1 MSIWKIHIE
10 IFLFVLSVYPWHK
23 IPLHIFSHA
32 ADIPQDPDVIPNTVR
47 NTPVPPDICISEN
60 EKVSNI
66 NENYGNRNPRDFDN
80 EYGALVSS
88 IRDQTKEKENL
99 HEDSYNSEDYDA
111 QVHSVTQ
118 PLLQGHNN
126 SPSAAMNISL
136 DSLSG
141 GGGQRSYN
149 GRHQE
154 SPLASS
160 YSSQS
165 GSDTRNS
172 TPVSGKTS
180 SKIIFSPDSCTDCD
194 HRLKLYL
201 ETKLFR
207 GSDDEEF
214 RCMIKVSK
222 HIRAIYLR

>member
-1 MSIWKIHIE
+1 MQNSICNSFRFIPDLKFFF
-10 IFLFVLSVYPWHK
+10 IFRHPAG
-23 IPLHIFSHA
+23 I
-32 ADIPQDPDVIPNTVR
+32 QDPDLIPNTVHH
-47 NTPVPPDICISEN
+47 TSAPPDICISGN
-60 EKVSNI
+60 EKVNNI
-66 NENYGNRNPRDFDN
+66 NENDGNKNSRDLDN

-88 IRDQTKEKENL
+88 MRVQAKEKENL
-99 HEDSYNSEDYDA
+99 HEDSYNSEDYEP
-111 QVHSVTQ
+111 QVYSGTQ
-118 PLLQGHNN
+118 PLLQGHN
-126 SPSAAMNISL
+126 SPSPAMNISL

-141 GGGQRSYN
+141 KRRTQRSYN
-149 GRHQE
+149 GRRQE

-222 HIRAIYLR
+222 HKLTLHLSAV